1 MKKVAAVFTGFDGSL
16 YSIVEQ
22 ALKNSLPDTEYKV
35 MVFANPNLIA
45 QTLEN
50 GRVTEK
56 VAKELTE
63 CFMNAVNSGA
73 DVILS
78 VCSTMGDVAEAAQ
91 PLFEKMGA
99 PIVRIDEEMMRY
111 AVRTYRRIA
120 FVATCSTI
128 MVPNKNLMEKAL
140 REENT
145 GAKVTYFTISDMQGK
160 SGTVASGIAVDELLK
175 HKGEYDAVVMTQA
188 SMVPLTAGMQEKL
201 GVPVLS
207 SPAFGAAEVAKII
220 AK

>member
-1 MKKVAAVFTGFDGSL
+1 MKKIAAVFTGFDGLL

-22 ALKNSLPDTEYKV
+22 ALKSSMSDSEYKI
-35 MVFANPNLIA
+35 MAFANPNLIA

-63 CFMNAVNSGA
+63 CFVAAVNSGA

-78 VCSTMGDVAEAAQ
+78 VCSTMGDVAEVAQ
-91 PLFEKMGA
+91 PLFEKIGV
-99 PIVRIDEEMMRY
+99 PIVRIDEEMMHY
-111 AVRTYRRIA
+111 AVRTYKRIA

-140 REENT
+140 YEENT
-145 GAKVTYFTISDMQGK
+145 GTTVTYFTIDAMQGK
-160 SGTVASGIAVDELLK
+160 PSAVASSIAVDELLQ
-175 HKGEYDAVVMTQA
+175 HKGEYDAVVLTQA
-188 SMVPLTAGMQEKL
+188 SMAPLTAGMQEKL

-207 SPAFGAAEVAKII
+207 SSAFGAAQVAKVLS
-220 AK
+220 K